1 MSDSSFAKAT
11 VFVVD
16 DDQAMRNS
24 LKWLIES
31 VGVQVE
37 SFSSA
42 DEFLAQYQPGRA
54 GCLVLDVRMPGMGG
68 LNLQERL
75 NQLEN
80 PMPIVFIT
88 GHGDLPMGVDA
99 MKKGAVDFL
108 PKPFEDEQ
116 LLTAVALGLEKNRQA
131 ISAFEDLQGFRK
143 RIEALSPREFEVF
156 RLVIGGYLNKQI
168 AFFLNIA
175 EQTVKI
181 HRGRV
186 MRKLQVDSLADL
198 VRLAEKAGIS
208 PLQIPE

>member
-1 MSDSSFAKAT
+1 MNEIAT
-11 VFVVD
+11 RVFIID
-16 DDQAMRNS
+16 DDDAVRRALTDLLNS
-24 LKWLIES
+24 ANYE
-31 VGVQVE
+31 VE
-37 SFSSA
+37 TFA
-42 DEFLAQYQPGRA
+42 TAEDFLARKPFSWI
-54 GCLVLDVRMPGMGG
+54 GCIILDVRMPGMGG

>member
-1 MSDSSFAKAT
+1 MHEKAKCI
-11 VFVVD
+11 FIID
-16 DDQAMRNS
+16 DDDGVRQGLTNLLNS
-24 LKWLIES
+24 ANYE
-31 VGVQVE
+31 VE
-37 SFSSA
+37 TFA
-42 DEFLAQYQPGRA
+42 TAEDFLARKPFSGI
-54 GCLVLDVRMPGMGG
+54 GCIILDVRMPGMGG

-168 AFFLNIA
+168 AFALNIA
-175 EQTVKI
+175 EQTVKH

-186 MRKLQVDSLADL
+186 VRKLQADSLADL
-198 VRLAEKAGIS
+198 VRLAEKAGIT

>member
-1 MSDSSFAKAT
+1 MNEIAT
-11 VFVVD
+11 RVFVID
-16 DDQAMRNS
+16 DDNAVRRALTDLLNS
-24 LKWLIES
+24 ANYE
-31 VGVQVE
+31 VE
-37 SFSSA
+37 TFA
-42 DEFLAQYQPGRA
+42 TAEDFLARKPFSGI
-54 GCLVLDVRMPGMGG
+54 GCIILDVRMPGMGG

-168 AFFLNIA
+168 AFALNIA
-175 EQTVKI
+175 EQTVKH
-181 HRGRV
+181 HRGSV

-208 PLQIPE
+208 HLQIPE

>member
-1 MSDSSFAKAT
+1 MNEKAT
-11 VFVVD
+11 RVFIID
-16 DDQAMRNS
+16 DDDAVRRALTDLLNS
-24 LKWLIES
+24 ANYE
-31 VGVQVE
+31 VE
-37 SFSSA
+37 TFSSA
-42 DEFLAQYQPGRA
+42 EDFLACKPHSGI
-54 GCLVLDVRMPGMGG
+54 GCIILDVRMPGMGG

-116 LLTAVALGLEKNRQA
+116 LLAAVARGLAKNKQA
-131 ISAFEDLQGFRK
+131 ISAFEDLQDFRK

-168 AFFLNIA
+168 AFALNIA
-175 EQTVKI
+175 EQTVKN